1 MLEGILPTHLYNLL
15 NLLIAI
21 TILLFKSLTS
31 DLLFEAIDLLHLFV
45 RRSTSD
51 KLYGSSFMVYNVH
64 TLLHIADEGNAYG
77 SLNYCSAFPFENYLS
92 FVKRLVRD
100 GKAPLKQIA
109 NRLEE
114 RDYTRK
120 VKVKT
125 SDTISCNLP
134 SNLYIDANNVKCAK
148 LI

>member
-1 MLEGILPTHLYNLL
+1 
-15 NLLIAI
+15 
-21 TILLFKSLTS
+21 
-31 DLLFEAIDLLHLFV
+31 
-45 RRSTSD
+45 
-51 KLYGSSFMVYNVH
+51 MVYNVH
-64 TLLHIADEGNAYG
+64 TLLHIADEGNTYG
-77 SLNYCSAFPFENYLS
+77 SLNYCSAFPFANYLS

-114 RDYTRK
+114 RDYTRR